1 MYNNLLKIGSES
13 NLAIRIEFYDIVEML
28 SYEKRY
34 NNLML
39 LLSLNVFVKGRYH
52 QIFFWVI
59 LTQYICYEQH
69 A

>member
-13 NLAIRIEFYDIVEML
+13 NLAIRIEFYDIVEMFV
-28 SYEKRY
+28 ERY
-34 NNLML
+34 NNIVL

>member
-1 MYNNLLKIGSES
+1 MFYNELSLLGPGGDD
-13 NLAIRIEFYDIVEML
+13 YDIVEML
-28 SYEKRY
+28 SYFDVKRY